1 MSGVSITAGPT
12 LVNPQALD
20 SVSELRKALH
30 DANTQL
36 FNAAMERCR
45 LLGAL
50 DDFGEVLQELV
61 IANMNGDDDAVKA
74 RLNRIQKNLV
84 HVGAGPRV
92 AH

>member
-12 LVNPQALD
+12 LVNPEALN

-30 DANTQL
+30 DANTHL
-36 FNAAMERCR
+36 FNLALERCR

-50 DDFGEVLQELV
+50 DDFGGVMEELV
-61 IANMNGDDDAVKA
+61 VANMNGDDDAVKA
-74 RLNRIQKNLV
+74 RLDRIQKNLV
-84 HVGAGPRV
+84 LVGGSPRA